1 LKQNKV
7 TFILWKKMGS
17 SLSTMVSW
25 LIGRED
31 PPAAAALPA
40 PQQVAPPPQQVVP
53 PPKVGLPPMWLVPDA
68 G

>member
-1 LKQNKV
+1 
-7 TFILWKKMGS
+7 MGS

-25 LIGRED
+25 LFGRED
-31 PPAAAALPA
+31 PPAAAALPG

-53 PPKVGLPPMWLVPDA
+53 PPQVGLPPMWLVPDA